1 MKKTL
6 ILAVA
11 AAALC
16 ACTPKNAYVIDGH
29 IAGLENTVYLY
40 EGNEIVDSA
49 AVKEGVFRFKGTV
62 EQPAVYYVSDMQGE
76 GQTYTFA
83 QQIVLEPGKTVI
95 TKTADDDMA
104 AVTGTPSNEALGA
117 FNQARRA
124 LIAEYRDAAT
134 TDERREAIEA
144 EVDGLTDTAYEANRD
159 NYFGAML
166 LQEKAY
172 DLSGQE
178 LLAEIAEFPAE
189 LQATDLLVKLKAHA
203 EQKART
209 EVGNDYIDIVQPNAA
224 GEPVSL
230 KSVVENPAVKYT
242 LVDFWASWCGP
253 CMGEVP
259 HLKKTYKAF
268 HKRGFEIYGIS
279 FDRARDKWLA
289 AVKTNGMNWI
299 HVSEVNG
306 FDTQATK
313 DYAVQAI
320 PTNYLIDAEG
330 KIVAKNLRWE
340 ALYQKISE
348 LLAE

>member
-1 MKKTL
+1 MKKTFICAL
-6 ILAVA
+6 A

-16 ACTPKNAYVIDGH
+16 ACTPKNAYVIEGH
-29 IAGLENTVYLY
+29 VAGLENTVYLY

-62 EQPAVYYVSDMQGE
+62 GQPAVYYVSDMQGE

-95 TKTADDDMA
+95 TKTADDETA

-117 FNQARRA
+117 FNRTRRA
-124 LIAEYRDAAT
+124 LIAEYRDSAT
-134 TDERREAIEA
+134 TDERREEIEA
-144 EVDGLTDTAYEANRD
+144 EVDGLTDTAYEANRG

-178 LLAEIAEFPAE
+178 LLDEIAQFPAE
-189 LQATDLLVKLKAHA
+189 LQATDLLTKLKAHA

-209 EVGNDYIDIVQPNAA
+209 EAGNDYIDIVQPNAA
-224 GEPVSL
+224 GEAVSL
-230 KSVVENPAVKYT
+230 KSVIENPAVKYT

-259 HLKKTYKAF
+259 HLKKTYKEF

-289 AVKTNGMNWI
+289 AVKNNGMNWI

-330 KIVAKNLRWE
+330 KIVAKNLRGE
-340 ALYQKISE
+340 ALYAKISE